1 MIGVLNMN
9 DRHLP
14 PGRWRSLFMIGGKI
28 DADLR
33 TSIIPIANELNPCEP
48 VKKRL

>member
-1 MIGVLNMN
+1 MIGVLNIY

-14 PGRWRSLFMIGGKI
+14 RQMAVIFHDWRRI

-33 TSIIPIANELNPCEP
+33 TSIIPIANELNQCEP